1 MKEKLLTENKSQ
13 RMLTGVM
20 VALFFVLFVCVIFTG
35 RYVPAV

>member
-20 VALFFVLFVCVIFTG
+20 VALFFELSVCTIFKG
-35 RYVPAV
+35 